1 MVQMILDSNVI
12 KTLADIKKGRI
23 VGSTDVAIASLEAIK
38 IFAVS
43 LTLEDPIEFAKKLHE
58 VCDLFSKEM
67 PLNVSFR
74 TVTQYVCHQ
83 VDSVIDE
90 KADIEASKR
99 AVINSIAVSIRSIRE
114 SIDKIGEVGAHLL
127 IDDGD
132 VILTHSCSTT
142 VLSTL
147 VKAHHLGK
155 RFKVIVTETRPEF
168 HGRLLAIALADFGI
182 PVTLI
187 TDSAHHLF
195 LCKRHTASDFCANKV
210 ILGANAV
217 GLEGDVVGKTGAS
230 AIALAAHQAHVKV
243 YVVANTHKF
252 IPEPI
257 YDELSSVEADRSMVF
272 ETNEAARRGI
282 EIKNPVYDVIH
293 HEDIDLIVTEM
304 DVVPPD
310 KAVSIVREI
319 YGGGRGIR

>member
-1 MVQMILDSNVI
+1 MISDSNVI
-12 KTLADIKKGRI
+12 KTLTDIKKGRI
-23 VGSTDVAIASLEAIK
+23 VGATDVAIASLEAVK
-38 IFAVS
+38 IYAVS
-43 LTLEDPIEFAKKLHE
+43 LTLEDPVEFAKKLHE
-58 VCDLFSKEM
+58 VCDLFSREM
-67 PLNVSFR
+67 PLNVSLR

-90 KADIEASKR
+90 KADVEALKR
-99 AVINSIAVSIRSIRE
+99 AVINSVASSIRSIRE

-132 VILTHSCSTT
+132 VIMTHSCSTT

-155 RFKVIVTETRPEF
+155 KFKVVVTETRPEF

-187 TDSAHHLF
+187 TDSAHHF
-195 LCKRHTASDFCANKV
+195 FMCKKHMVSDLCANKV

-217 GLEGDVVGKTGAS
+217 GLEGDVVSKIGAS
-230 AIALAAHQAHVKV
+230 AIALAAHEAHVKV

-252 IPEPI
+252 IPDPI
-257 YDELSSVEADRSMVF
+257 YDELSSIEEDRSMVF
-272 ETNEAARRGI
+272 ETNEAVRRGI
-282 EIKNPVYDVIH
+282 EIKNPAYDVIH
-293 HEDIDLIVTEM
+293 HEYVDLIVTEM
-304 DVVPPD
+304 DVVPPE
-310 KAVSIVREI
+310 KVVLIVREI
-319 YGGGRGIR
+319 YGGGRGI